1 MNICEVMNT
10 DNITNGHGNTEQ
22 IIDIADQL
30 AEKTKKDVKK
40 EVRKSGYRPPEYVPT
55 KDNRKDGSEEGDK
68 KAIKIS
74 HGHGYVQ
81 DFESWIKSKISE
93 TKSDNK

>member
-1 MNICEVMNT
+1 MNT

-22 IIDIADQL
+22 IIAIADQQ
-30 AEKTKKDVKK
+30 AEKTKKDFKK
-40 EVRKSGYRPPEYVPT
+40 EVRKSGYKPPEYVPS
-55 KDNRKDGSEEGDK
+55 KDHRKDGSEEGDK

-74 HGHGYVQ
+74 HGKGYVQ
-81 DFESWIKSKISE
+81 DFESWIKSKTSE